1 MTYHPL
7 EQQFDF
13 SGYFYEIAFEVV
25 DTGFW
30 EHLFT
35 RKSTKSKFY
44 ILEVPKGH
52 NSSSNSGNVLYEDLT
67 AGSFGYKFY
76 GVDSKYRSSFWT
88 VKYWDNSTEPERLLT
103 NLMNKLKP
111 SQDNV
116 VFSTKD
122 L

>member
-7 EQQFDF
+7 ENQFDF
-13 SGYFYEIAFEVV
+13 NTHFYEIAFEVV

-35 RKSTKSKFY
+35 RKSTKSIFY
-44 ILEVPKGH
+44 IRRVSKEYSG
-52 NSSSNSGNVLYEDLT
+52 SSNSEDILYEDLT
-67 AGSFGYKFY
+67 SGSLGYKFY
-76 GVDSKYRSSFWT
+76 RVDNEYRNSYWT
-88 VKYWDNSTEPERLLT
+88 VIYWDNSTEPERLLT
-103 NLMNKLKP
+103 NMMNKLKS

>member
-7 EQQFDF
+7 ETRFDF
-13 SGYFYEIAFEVV
+13 DRYHYEIAFVVV

-30 EHLFT
+30 KHLFT
-35 RKSTKSKFY
+35 RKSTKNKFY
-44 ILEVPKGH
+44 IRRVSKGY
-52 NSSSNSGNVLYEDLT
+52 NGPPIAEDVLYEDLT
-67 AGSFGYKFY
+67 QGSYGYSFY
-76 GVDSKYRSSFWT
+76 RVDYESRANYWT
-88 VKYWDNSTEPERLLT
+88 IKYWDNSTEPERLLI
-103 NLMNKLKP
+103 NLMNKLQP

>member
-1 MTYHPL
+1 MTYRPL
-7 EQQFDF
+7 EQQFNF
-13 SGYFYEIAFEVV
+13 NTHFYEIAFEIVE
-25 DTGFW
+25 TGFW

-44 ILEVPKGH
+44 IREVPKGY
-52 NSSSNSGNVLYEDLT
+52 NSSSRSENILYEDLT
-67 AGSFGYKFY
+67 RGSFGYSFFA
-76 GVDSKYRSSFWT
+76 VDCKYRSDYWT

-103 NLMNKLKP
+103 NMMNKLKP

>member
-1 MTYHPL
+1 MTYYPL
-7 EQQFDF
+7 ENQFDF
-13 SGYFYEIAFEVV
+13 NTHFYEIAFEVV

-35 RKSTKSKFY
+35 RKSTKSIFY
-44 ILEVPKGH
+44 IRRVSKEYSG
-52 NSSSNSGNVLYEDLT
+52 SSNSEDILYEDLT
-67 AGSFGYKFY
+67 SGSLGYKFY
-76 GVDSKYRSSFWT
+76 RVDNEYRNSYWT
-88 VKYWDNSTEPERLLT
+88 VIYWDNSTEPERLLT
-103 NLMNKLKP
+103 NMMNKLKS

>member
-1 MTYHPL
+1 MTYRPL

-13 SGYFYEIAFEVV
+13 YTHFYEIAFEIVE
-25 DTGFW
+25 TGFW

-35 RKSTKSKFY
+35 RKSTKNKFY
-44 ILEVPKGH
+44 IRRVPKGY
-52 NSSSNSGNVLYEDLT
+52 SGPSISEDILFEDLT
-67 AGSFGYKFY
+67 PDSWGYHFFR
-76 GVDSKYRSSFWT
+76 VDYKNRFSYWT

-103 NLMNKLKP
+103 NMMNKLKP

>member
-1 MTYHPL
+1 MTYRPT
-7 EQQFDF
+7 EQAFNF
-13 SGYFYEIAFEVV
+13 NTHFYEIAFEVV
-25 DTGFW
+25 ETDFW
-30 EHLFT
+30 EHLFS

-44 ILEVPKGH
+44 IRRVPKGYRGP
-52 NSSSNSGNVLYEDLT
+52 SISEDILYEDLT
-67 AGSFGYKFY
+67 RCSLGYNFFR
-76 GVDSKYRSSFWT
+76 VDYENRTSYWT

-103 NLMNKLKP
+103 NMMNKLKP

>member
-1 MTYHPL
+1 MTYRPL
-7 EQQFDF
+7 EHQFDF
-13 SGYFYEIAFEVV
+13 NKYFYEIAFEVV
-25 DTGFW
+25 ETGFR

-44 ILEVPKGH
+44 IRRVPKGY
-52 NSSSNSGNVLYEDLT
+52 NGPSISEDILYEDLT
-67 AGSFGYKFY
+67 RDSYGYQFFRVDYGSRTSY
-76 GVDSKYRSSFWT
+76 WT

-103 NLMNKLKP
+103 NLMNKLKT

-116 VFSTKD
+116 VFTTKD

>member
-1 MTYHPL
+1 MTYYPL

-13 SGYFYEIAFEVV
+13 NTHFYEIAFEVV
-25 DTGFW
+25 ETGFW
-30 EHLFT
+30 EHLFS

-44 ILEVPKGH
+44 IRRVPKWV
-52 NSSSNSGNVLYEDLT
+52 NRTPISEDVLFEDLT
-67 AGSFGYKFY
+67 RGSFGYSFY
-76 GVDSKYRSSFWT
+76 RVDCKYRSGYWT
-88 VKYWDNSTEPERLLT
+88 VKYWDNSTEPERLLI

>member
-13 SGYFYEIAFEVV
+13 NTHFYEIAFEVV
-25 DTGFW
+25 ETGFW
-30 EHLFT
+30 EHLFS
-35 RKSTKSKFY
+35 RKSTKNKFY
-44 ILEVPKGH
+44 IRRVPKGYRGP
-52 NSSSNSGNVLYEDLT
+52 SNSEDILFEDIT
-67 AGSFGYKFY
+67 ADSWGYKFFRIDY
-76 GVDSKYRSSFWT
+76 ESRGSYWT
-88 VKYWDNSTEPERLLT
+88 VKCWDNSTEPERLLT
-103 NLMNKLKP
+103 NMMNKLIQ

>member
-1 MTYHPL
+1 MTYYPL
-7 EQQFDF
+7 GQQFDPNL
-13 SGYFYEIAFEVV
+13 YFYEIVFEIVKT
-25 DTGFW
+25 DFW
-30 EHLFT
+30 EHLFS

-44 ILEVPKGH
+44 IRRVPKGY
-52 NSSSNSGNVLYEDLT
+52 GGPTICEDILFEDLT
-67 AGSFGYKFY
+67 ADSLGYKFY
-76 GVDSKYRSSFWT
+76 RVDCNYRSSYWT

-103 NLMNKLKP
+103 NLMNKLES

>member
-7 EQQFDF
+7 ETRFDF
-13 SGYFYEIAFEVV
+13 DRYHYEIAFVVV

-30 EHLFT
+30 KHLFT
-35 RKSTKSKFY
+35 RKSTKNKFY
-44 ILEVPKGH
+44 IRRVSKGY
-52 NSSSNSGNVLYEDLT
+52 NGPPIAEDVLYEDLT
-67 AGSFGYKFY
+67 QDSYGYSFYR
-76 GVDSKYRSSFWT
+76 VDYESRSSFWT
-88 VKYWDNSTEPERLLT
+88 IKYWDNSTEPERLLI
-103 NLMNKLKP
+103 NLMNKLQP

>member
-1 MTYHPL
+1 MTYRPL

-13 SGYFYEIAFEVV
+13 NRYFYEIAFEVV
-25 DTGFW
+25 EMGFW
-30 EHLFT
+30 EHLFS

-44 ILEVPKGH
+44 IRRVPKGY
-52 NSSSNSGNVLYEDLT
+52 GGPPICEDILFEDLT
-67 AGSFGYKFY
+67 ADSYGYQFFRVDASSRGSY
-76 GVDSKYRSSFWT
+76 WT
-88 VKYWDNSTEPERLLT
+88 VNYWDNSTEPERLLT
-103 NLMNKLKP
+103 NLMNKLES

>member
-1 MTYHPL
+1 MTYRPL
-7 EQQFDF
+7 EQEFDF
-13 SGYFYEIAFEVV
+13 NTQFYEIAFEVV
-25 DTGFW
+25 ETGFW

-44 ILEVPKGH
+44 IRRVPKGY
-52 NSSSNSGNVLYEDLT
+52 SGPSISEDILFEDLT
-67 AGSFGYKFY
+67 PDSWGYEFFR
-76 GVDSKYRSSFWT
+76 VDYKNRSSYWT

-103 NLMNKLKP
+103 NMMNKLKP